1 MKGRKLSEE
10 TKRKISNTLKGRIPG
25 NKGKK
30 GLQCKN
36 RTT

>member
-10 TKRKISNTLKGRIPG
+10 TKRKISNTLKGNVPA

-30 GLQCKN
+30 GLQGKN

>member
-1 MKGRKLSEE
+1 MKGRKCSEE
-10 TKRKISNTLKGRIPG
+10 TKRKISNALKGNTPV

-30 GLQCKN
+30 GLQGKN